1 MSESDLLKTRKSIVL
16 QGGEILQTFVWSGA
30 NKLSPPPPNCYP
42 LLPLVTPITP
52 CYLLLPLL
60 PLVTPCYLCY
70 PLLPLVTPVTPC
82 FNLLPLLPLSP
93 LVTPVTRCYQL
104 LPLNTLCYP
113 LYPLLS
119 YFEKIAHMSVERAYV
134 SLWLCNLVT
143 LYVRMF
149 VARANKVEG
158 TISWCLGTNEIL
170 AFT

>member
-1 MSESDLLKTRKSIVL
+1 MKFYRHLYGR
-16 QGGEILQTFVWSGA
+16 GQTNLA
-30 NKLSPPPPNCYP
+30 PPPPQLLPPVTSCYPYYP
-42 LLPLVTPITP
+42 LLPLVTS
-52 CYLLLPLL
+52 
-60 PLVTPCYLCY
+60 VTPYY

-82 FNLLPLLPLSP
+82 FNLLPLLSLSP
-93 LVTPVTRCYQL
+93 LVTPVTCCYQL

-119 YFEKIAHMSVERAYV
+119 YFEKIAYMSVERAYV

-158 TISWCLGTNEIL
+158 TIS
-170 AFT
+170 

>member
-1 MSESDLLKTRKSIVL
+1 MVKFYRHLYGR
-16 QGGEILQTFVWSGA
+16 GQTNLA
-30 NKLSPPPPNCYP
+30 PPPPNCYP

-60 PLVTPCYLCY
+60 PLVTSVTPYY

-158 TISWCLGTNEIL
+158 TIS
-170 AFT
+170 

>member
-1 MSESDLLKTRKSIVL
+1 MKFYRYLYGR
-16 QGGEILQTFVWSGA
+16 GQTNLA
-30 NKLSPPPPNCYP
+30 PPPQLLPPVTSCYPYYP
-42 LLPLVTPITP
+42 LLPLVTPI
-52 CYLLLPLL
+52 
-60 PLVTPCYLCY
+60 TPCYLCY

-158 TISWCLGTNEIL
+158 TIS
-170 AFT
+170 

>member
-30 NKLSPPPPNCYP
+30 NKLSPPPNCYP

>member
-16 QGGEILQTFVWSGA
+16 QGREILQTFVWSGA
-30 NKLSPPPPNCYP
+30 NKLSPPPNCYP

-60 PLVTPCYLCY
+60 PLVTSVTPYY

-119 YFEKIAHMSVERAYV
+119 YFEKIAHISVERAYV

-170 AFT
+170 AST